1 MKYIKKIL
9 VFILFVS
16 CSNMN
21 ENKNM
26 EFNQVLEDYFQE
38 SLYLYK
44 IDGTFQGDSRY
55 NDTLPNFLSDEFV
68 IKEKLFYNKYLKKIN
83 SFENSILN
91 EEDLLSKNVLKWEC
105 EMNLDRMKFPTDL
118 MPVDQMW
125 GFQLT
130 MGQLASGMGAQPF
143 NNFKDYK
150 NWLVRIDG
158 YLDWLKSAKIKMQEG
173 MKTGWVLPKSLIKKV
188 LPQLKVMT
196 NEDVENHLFYKP
208 VTSFPNLIEEDER
221 EILIAEY
228 YDMVKNKII
237 PAYSDLYNFMSN
249 EYFDSGRETRS
260 EERL

>member
-1 MKYIKKIL
+1 MGFSADHGSTRK
-9 VFILFVS
+9 V
-16 CSNMN
+16 
-21 ENKNM
+21 EW
-26 EFNQVLEDYFQE
+26 EH
-38 SLYLYK
+38 
-44 IDGTFQGDSRY
+44 
-55 NDTLPNFLSDEFV
+55 
-68 IKEKLFYNKYLKKIN
+68 KL
-83 SFENSILN
+83 
-91 EEDLLSKNVLKWEC
+91 
-105 EMNLDRMKFPTDL
+105 
-118 MPVDQMW
+118 
-125 GFQLT
+125 
-130 MGQLASGMGAQPF
+130 

-237 PAYSDLYNFMSN
+237 PAYSDLYNLMSLMN
-249 EYFDSGRETRS
+249 EF
-260 EERL
+260 